1 MGSGDI
7 MVIREKEKNMT
18 TGQFD
23 PNDFVFENEEQKNRR
38 EELLTIMCD
47 AVENANRRLAAQ
59 QGQEQVEQIE
69 QWITQQR
76 PNLRMMNNEIYNA
89 LKAIGAINA

>member
-1 MGSGDI
+1 

>member
-1 MGSGDI
+1 
-7 MVIREKEKNMT
+7 MT
-18 TGQFD
+18 IGQFD

-69 QWITQQR
+69 QWLQQQR

>member
-1 MGSGDI
+1 
-7 MVIREKEKNMT
+7 MT

-23 PNDFVFENEEQKNRR
+23 PNDFVFENEEQKNFR
-38 EELLTIMCD
+38 EEILEVMCK
-47 AVENANRRLAAQ
+47 AVEDANRRLASQ
-59 QGQEQVEQIE
+59 QGQEQVDQIE

-89 LKAIGAINA
+89 LKAIGAISLP

>member
-1 MGSGDI
+1 

-23 PNDFVFENEEQKNRR
+23 PNDFVFENEAQRDFR
-38 EELLTIMCD
+38 EETLEVMCK
-47 AVENANRRLAAQ
+47 AVEDANRRLASS
-59 QGQEQVEQIE
+59 QGQEQIGQIE
-69 QWITQQR
+69 MWIQQQR

-89 LKAIGAINA
+89 LKAIGAIRLP

>member
-1 MGSGDI
+1 
-7 MVIREKEKNMT
+7 MT

-38 EELLTIMCD
+38 EEILTIMCD

-89 LKAIGAINA
+89 LKANGVFSA

>member
-1 MGSGDI
+1 
-7 MVIREKEKNMT
+7 MT

-38 EELLTIMCD
+38 EEILEIMCV
-47 AVENANRRLAAQ
+47 AVEVANRRLASQ
-59 QGQEQVEQIE
+59 QGQEQLEQIE

-89 LKAIGAINA
+89 LKANGVFGA